1 MICLVVDVGIVKT
14 TNYHPVRVA
23 MPPVGTATV
32 RHVRHGS
39 VAVVVAVF
47 ID

>member
-1 MICLVVDVGIVKT
+1 MICLVVDVDIVKT
-14 TNYHPVRVA
+14 TTILLYPVRVA

-32 RHVRHGS
+32 RHGS